1 MAVEGKGIGAGHL
14 RLGISDRLMNK
25 TVLGHAASFA
35 TYSIFGL
42 NIAMCKDIANSDIL
56 SPYALF
62 LLRAGGA
69 TLLFWLVSLF
79 MPKEHVSKSDMWKI
93 VLASFIGLFVPQMTF
108 LVAITMTTSIDTSI
122 LSSLTP
128 IMTMFMAAWFLKE
141 PITWKKVCGVVLS
154 FIGVLVLI
162 FTSLHN
168 TSGVTQSQPLGI
180 ALIFVNCLSFA
191 IYLGAFR
198 PLISRYNVVTFMK
211 WMFLF
216 TLIICLPFCTSDA
229 ISFFSFMSETTVPSE
244 YGGTSF
250 ILEVLYV
257 VFFATF
263 LAYFLIPIGQ
273 KHLRPTLV
281 SIYSY
286 VQPIFAVVIS
296 ICIGLDV
303 LSWQKI
309 LAIILVFVGVGI
321 VNQSRARQS

>member
-1 MAVEGKGIGAGHL
+1 
-14 RLGISDRLMNK
+14 MNK
-25 TVLGHAASFA
+25 TVVGHAASFA

-42 NIAMCKDIANSDIL
+42 NIAMCKDIANNDVL

-79 MPKEHVSKSDMWKI
+79 MPKEHVSKADMKQI

-141 PITWKKVCGVVLS
+141 PITWKKVTGVALS
-154 FIGVLVLI
+154 FVGVLVLI
-162 FTSLHN
+162 LTSMQ
-168 TSGVTQSQPLGI
+168 TGGSVTRTEPMGI
-180 ALIFVNCLSFA
+180 VLLFVNCLSFA
-191 IYLGAFR
+191 VYLGAFR
-198 PLISRYNVVTFMK
+198 PLISRYHVVTFMK
-211 WMFLF
+211 WMFLY

-229 ISFFSFMSETTVPSE
+229 IRFLTTDAASLASA
-244 YGGTSF
+244 GGTSL
-250 ILEVLYV
+250 ILEILYV
-257 VFFATF
+257 VVFATF

-286 VQPIFAVVIS
+286 VQPIFAVIIS
-296 ICIGLDV
+296 ICVGLDV
-303 LSWQKI
+303 LSWPKV
-309 LAIILVFVGVGI
+309 LAIVLVFAGVGI
-321 VNQSRARQS
+321 VNQSRAKAS